1 VIRAIL
7 GGIEAKGTAAP
18 MPAVGAGMTDQ
29 QIAEVTNYVRQA
41 WGNEAPPNAGPGAV
55 GDLRKS
61 TVEALYGGPSGQ
73 CPQISQPEIAA
84 AVYDPKTG
92 ITGALRAMDSA
103 TVLQTTEEIVPK
115 IKAAAPRAAQAD
127 IVNGLTLA
135 YCPIIR
141 QDANIPEQQKVTLL
155 DQFSERLY
163 SYLKSN
169 GKE

>member
-1 VIRAIL
+1 MRGV
-7 GGIEAKGTAAP
+7 
-18 MPAVGAGMTDQ
+18 V
-29 QIAEVTNYVRQA
+29 
-41 WGNEAPPNAGPGAV
+41 
-55 GDLRKS
+55 S
-61 TVEALYGGPSGQ
+61 
-73 CPQISQPEIAA
+73 
-84 AVYDPKTG
+84 
-92 ITGALRAMDSA
+92 
-103 TVLQTTEEIVPK
+103 
-115 IKAAAPRAAQAD
+115 AAPRAAQAD